1 MVRGYRPRASQGRA
15 IVGEE
20 KDLWPRPKTRAKARD
35 LFPNKNP
42 STAPGPVLERN
53 SLPTLEAVDGVFIGL
68 GLQAE
73 C

>member
-42 STAPGPVLERN
+42 STAPGPVLE
-53 SLPTLEAVDGVFIGL
+53 SHCLWIPTLEAVDGVFIG
-68 GLQAE
+68 A
-73 C
+73 